1 MNDEL
6 YPCDLNLREY
16 SVYYWRQFALE
27 FCKKSGADGWGS
39 GKNAYFCE
47 NLVKNAR

>member
-1 MNDEL
+1 MMSYIRVISIFVNTPYIIGD
-6 YPCDLNLREY
+6 NSLRN
-16 SVYYWRQFALE
+16 FA
-27 FCKKSGADGWGS
+27 KKSGADGWGS